1 MKATIRNVKKVPIMK
16 LILGF
21 ALICFGIHSAIFNNV
36 FGLVLS
42 GIGVFLVMSQGS
54 EINLDTKK
62 YREFYSVLGID
73 FGTWKDLPQL
83 EYVSVFKTKENSRVQ
98 AMGASANFSNPIIK
112 LNLFYNT
119 NKKIEVYKTEDVE
132 EAFKL
137 AKHLAEIF
145 SIDILDATDKESKW
159 L

>member
-1 MKATIRNVKKVPIMK
+1 MKSTIRNVKKVPVMK

-21 ALICFGIHSAIFNNV
+21 VLICFGIHGAIFNNV
-36 FGLVLS
+36 FSLVLS
-42 GIGVFLVMSQGS
+42 GIGVFLVMSKGS
-54 EINLDTKK
+54 EINLDSKK

-73 FGTWKDLPQL
+73 FGAWKDLPQL

-112 LNLFYNT
+112 LNLFHNT
-119 NKKIEVYKTEDVE
+119 NKKIEVYKTEDLQ

-137 AKHLAEIF
+137 AKLLAETF
-145 SIDILDATDKESKW
+145 QIDILDATERETKW